1 MAFSRGVAW
10 LLGFSWLT
18 SPPYWVTS
26 SEMMSSKPL
35 MAAISSAVQPYFV
48 TRLGLTVCCGD
59 IVLLGYIMWNS
70 LSKVVV
76 VVTHNF
82 PLDHN
87 DI

>member
-59 IVLLGYIMWNS
+59 KFIVVK
-70 LSKVVV
+70 LSF
-76 VVTHNF
+76 TI
-82 PLDHN
+82 LY
-87 DI
+87 